1 MIKFSLQDRNLQ
13 ATAEQQN
20 VMSIEQLNIKIR
32 KSLKGHNAKVNISRM
47 ISQKESKETDITLG
61 PQQTNLS
68 DNCLGDCPVTPLPP
82 FVDVYGMAPLRGSLY
97 HTVI

>member
-1 MIKFSLQDRNLQ
+1 MIQFSLQDRNLQ

-32 KSLKGHNAKVNISRM
+32 KSLKGHNAKVNVSRK
-47 ISQKESKETDITLG
+47 ICQKEGKETDITLG

-68 DNCLGDCPVTPLPP
+68 SNCSGGCPVTPLPP
-82 FVDVYGMAPLRGSLY
+82 FVGVYGMAPLREFLY